1 LVLAAECTN
10 EIAVSSGPVRKRW
23 RTRSPPVPNPFPTS
37 SPLGDD
43 AGLRDR
49 DGDGDV
55 GPKQLATRSANVAWT
70 ASRPASTR
78 CSGIRSVPGTMSFA
92 PASSGCGAH
101 SMPASRPAISL
112 LRPTPGTIRRRA
124 SASRYNGRETARYRQ
139 RRQPDGCAG
148 KSLNDV
154 GKGGASQ
161 PAKGREA
168 KKAASGQR
176 GMLMVI
182 SGKGEA
188 KAKGAGVGNSTG
200 MSPGFSPFRI
210 LSTESAPRR
219 KYADMSG
226 PYEAKPPSS
235 T

>member
-1 LVLAAECTN
+1 VQ
-10 EIAVSSGPVRKRW
+10 AVK
-23 RTRSPPVPNPFPTS
+23 
-37 SPLGDD
+37 
-43 AGLRDR
+43 AGKFEDR
-49 DGDGDV
+49 DENALV
-55 GPKQLATRSANVAWT
+55 ELLNQEAQARA
-70 ASRPASTR
+70 
-78 CSGIRSVPGTMSFA
+78 GT
-92 PASSGCGAH
+92 
-101 SMPASRPAISL
+101 
-112 LRPTPGTIRRRA
+112 
-124 SASRYNGRETARYRQ
+124 NGRETARCRQ

-161 PAKGREA
+161 PAKGRKA
-168 KKAASGQR
+168 KKAVSGQR
-176 GMLMVI
+176 I

-188 KAKGAGVGNSTG
+188 KAKGAAVGSSTG

-210 LSTESAPRR
+210 LSMESAPRL

>member
-1 LVLAAECTN
+1 MQAVKAGKFEDRYEDALVELLNQEALA
-10 EIAVSSGPVRKRW
+10 R
-23 RTRSPPVPNPFPTS
+23 
-37 SPLGDD
+37 
-43 AGLRDR
+43 AG
-49 DGDGDV
+49 
-55 GPKQLATRSANVAWT
+55 T
-70 ASRPASTR
+70 
-78 CSGIRSVPGTMSFA
+78 
-92 PASSGCGAH
+92 
-101 SMPASRPAISL
+101 
-112 LRPTPGTIRRRA
+112 
-124 SASRYNGRETARYRQ
+124 NGRETARYRQ

-161 PAKGREA
+161 PAKGRKA

-176 GMLMVI
+176 GMLMAI

-188 KAKGAGVGNSTG
+188 KAKGAALGNSTG